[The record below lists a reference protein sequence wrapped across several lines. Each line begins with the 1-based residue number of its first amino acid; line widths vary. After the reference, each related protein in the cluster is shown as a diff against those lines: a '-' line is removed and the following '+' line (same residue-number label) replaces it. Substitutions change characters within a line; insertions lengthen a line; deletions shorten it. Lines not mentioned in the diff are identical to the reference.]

1 MSEGSTVKKARLK
14 KEKPPLEL
22 LSPQPMPEIHRWL
35 IFGLDPS
42 LSRTGY
48 ALMEVN
54 RDATAP
60 PARWITVGS
69 VKPESAADP
78 VWLRSKLLALSLRDI
93 LREHT
98 PQDQY
103 TGLIISAEAPTAQ
116 NDFLV
121 TLNRV
126 LHVILF
132 EGDLADQ
139 YAFTGVLQTNASTLR
154 SLMGLKMRGAK
165 NKTENI
171 AKAYSYL
178 DQGTY
183 PNLDTDACDAV
194 LLSMMGRYTASLL
207 LGFPTTLTN
216 AAKEVK
222 GKGRNARVITK
233 GILHRSEYW
242 YAYRRSEYAVV
253 LRDARVKT
261 RLLNRRHYTI

>member
-139 YAFTGVLQTNASTLR
+139 YAFTGVLQTNAH
-154 SLMGLKMRGAK
+154 
-165 NKTENI
+165 
-171 AKAYSYL
+171 
-178 DQGTY
+178 GTQ
-183 PNLDTDACDAV
+183 
-194 LLSMMGRYTASLL
+194 
-207 LGFPTTLTN
+207 
-216 AAKEVK
+216 
-222 GKGRNARVITK
+222 
-233 GILHRSEYW
+233 
-242 YAYRRSEYAVV
+242 
-253 LRDARVKT
+253 DARREEQDREHRESVQLS
-261 RLLNRRHYTI
+261 RPGNLPQSRHRCLRRCLTEHDGAVHRFSSPWLPYDYP